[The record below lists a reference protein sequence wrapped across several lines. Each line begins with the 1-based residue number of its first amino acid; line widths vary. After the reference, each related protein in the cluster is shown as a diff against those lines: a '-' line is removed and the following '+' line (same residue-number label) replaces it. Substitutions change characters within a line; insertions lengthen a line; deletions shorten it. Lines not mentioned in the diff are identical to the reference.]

1 MNKLKFGCLLVA
13 TLAAIFLLCACS
25 AKNSNSTAASSGSD
39 TISASS
45 TAEVRAHQDYPFPDG
60 CELQEEDLQKV
71 MEAYAEYMTTSLSGS
86 GIEVALRI
94 EDDGSIHFDGKK
106 GEDELPDLKV
116 YTNLRT
122 AYSYLY
128 AVGQVDLEGN
138 LLVVASEV
146 TDEME
151 KAEQDAQSDSAL
163 GAPETAFEASE
174 RINEGRHT
182 PQD

>member
-13 TLAAIFLLCACS
+13 TLTAASLLCACA
-25 AKNSNSTAASSGSD
+25 AKDSNS
-39 TISASS
+39 SASS
-45 TAEVRAHQDYPFPDG
+45 SSSAAINASYAEGGAYQDYSFPDG
-60 CELQEEDLQKV
+60 CKLQEEDLQKV

-86 GIEVALRI
+86 GIEVAYRI
-94 EDDGSIHFDGKK
+94 EDDGSVHFDGKK

-116 YTNLRT
+116 YTDLRT

-151 KAEQDAQSDSAL
+151 KAEQDAQSDSTL
-163 GAPETAFEASE
+163 GATDPASETADST
-174 RINEGRHT
+174 NEG
-182 PQD
+182 